1 MTRRKK
7 RIRTKIPKVRQL
19 SHYHVALGLF
29 LTAAVALGIILAG
42 VLFYLS
48 LGLPDISKL
57 INYEPPAA
65 TQVLDRHGEVLAYW
79 YKERRFPVPLSQ
91 MPPYLIQAFVAAE
104 DSRFFEHRGVDFWGI
119 LRAALVD
126 IKARR
131 IVQGGSTITQQVAR
145 SLLLSRE
152 RSFVRKLKEVILAWK
167 IDSAL
172 TKDEILYLYLSH
184 IYLGAG
190 AYGVEAAA
198 RTYFGKHVWELTLPE
213 AALIA
218 GLTPAPSRYNPLKN
232 PQLALKRRAYVL
244 RRMAEEGYISWEE
257 AEKAI
262 KSPLNLNPADFSPR
276 KEALYFLERLRAEL
290 EQNFGKSLYTGGF
303 TIYTTLDLTWQE
315 AAEKALKR
323 QVQAIARRNRKKNLP
338 QGAIVCLENGTGAL
352 RILVGGT
359 DYHKSQ
365 FNRAIQARRQPGSA
379 FKPLLWALALE
390 KRLAN
395 VATKIVDEPVVFPGA
410 RPEDYWQ
417 PRNFDKT
424 YLGPISFRTALV
436 HSRNTVAVK
445 LAYAVGLSD
454 LLTFARTLGI
464 ESPLAPDY
472 SVALGSSGV
481 SLLELTRAYTVFT
494 NQGFLTKESLV
505 ESIFD
510 RHGKEVPLEFEP
522 ERPVLSPETAYFM
535 TFLLKEVVRTGTGRC
550 ARALRVP
557 AGGKTGTTD
566 NYHDAWFIG
575 FTKEVTCGVW
585 LGYDNFKPLGRR
597 ETGGRAACP
606 LWLKVMDERPEGY
619 QKEDFDPPPGIVFVE
634 IKDFDPFRGEETLW
648 IPLREEETP
657 TLKNTLPRSWWPKF
671 LKELLQPRSFW

>member
-1 MTRRKK
+1 M
-7 RIRTKIPKVRQL
+7 
-19 SHYHVALGLF
+19 
-29 LTAAVALGIILAG
+29 
-42 VLFYLS
+42 
-48 LGLPDISKL
+48 
-57 INYEPPAA
+57 
-65 TQVLDRHGEVLAYW
+65 
-79 YKERRFPVPLSQ
+79 PLSQ
-91 MPPYLIQAFVAAE
+91 MPPYLIQAFVSAE
-104 DSRFFEHRGVDFWGI
+104 DSRFFEHRGIDFWGI

-152 RSFVRKLKEVILAWK
+152 RSFIRKLKEAILAWE

-172 TKDEILYLYLSH
+172 TKDEILTIYLNH

-198 RTYFGKHVWELTLPE
+198 RTYFGKHVWELSLPE

-218 GLTPAPSRYNPLKN
+218 GLTPAPSRYNPLKK
-232 PQLALKRRAYVL
+232 PKLALKRRAYVL

-262 KSPLNLNPADFSPR
+262 KSPLNLHPIDFSPR
-276 KEALYFLERLRAEL
+276 KEALYFLEYLKSRLEKEL
-290 EQNFGKSLYTGGF
+290 GESLYTAGF
-303 TIYTTLDLTWQE
+303 TIYSTLDLTWQE
-315 AAEKALKR
+315 AAEKALR
-323 QVQAIARRNRKKNLP
+323 EQVVAIARRNHRKTPP
-338 QGAIVCLENGTGAL
+338 QGAIVCLENHTGAL
-352 RILVGGT
+352 RILVGGR
-359 DYHKSQ
+359 DYQKSQ
-365 FNRAIQARRQPGSA
+365 FNRAVQARRQPGSA
-379 FKPLLWALALE
+379 FKPLLWALVLE
-390 KRLAN
+390 KRLAT
-395 VATKIVDEPVVFPGA
+395 VVSEVVDEPVVLPGA
-410 RPEDYWQ
+410 RPEDFWQ

-424 YLGPISFRTALV
+424 YLGPISLRTALV

-464 ESPLAPDY
+464 KSPLASDY

-481 SLLELTRAYTVFT
+481 SLLELTRAYTVFA
-494 NQGFLTKESLV
+494 NQGFLAKESAV

-510 RHGKEVPLEFEP
+510 RHGKDITLNLEP

-550 ARALRVP
+550 AKALGVP

-585 LGYDNFKPLGRR
+585 IGYDNIRPLGRR

-606 LWLKVMDERPEGY
+606 LWLKVMKERPEGY
-619 QKEDFDPPPGIVFVE
+619 QNKDFNPPPGVVFVE
-634 IKDFDPFRGEETLW
+634 IKDFDPLRGEETLW
-648 IPLREEETP
+648 VPLREEEAP
-657 TLKNTLPRSWWPKF
+657 ALKNSLPRSRWPRF
-671 LKELLQPRSFW
+671 LRELLRPRSFW